1 MALVGSAV
9 EGVTSYAFTVPSIM
23 TATLCTPSQLPSTGA
38 RVPAMAVAAGFS
50 PVAVKTMDVPSAP
63 SGRKPASSCV
73 QAYKYKDKI
82 FEYSEQGD
90 DTTTINA
97 KLQDNAGV
105 LSSVMNEL
113 YLAGANILAVN
124 QSKQNKKEFLR
135 GYDYMLSKIE
145 PEAVIDGVNLLP
157 ESIRQTTPVTCFR
170 FDNCFYYIR
179 FLLFLQSPYMIF

>member
-1 MALVGSAV
+1 MGKVNYLLLDMSVLPEVYVKVIEAKGYLQSGEVANASQAIKMAGISCSA
-9 EGVTSYAFTVPSIM
+9 Y
-23 TATLCTPSQLPSTGA
+23 
-38 RVPAMAVAAGFS
+38 
-50 PVAVKTMDVPSAP
+50 
-63 SGRKPASSCV
+63 
-73 QAYKYKDKI
+73 YKYKDKI
-82 FEYSEQGD
+82 FEYSKQGD
-90 DTTTINA
+90 DATTINA

-157 ESIRQTTPVTCFR
+157 GK
-170 FDNCFYYIR
+170 Y
-179 FLLFLQSPYMIF
+179 